1 MYSFVP
7 TKIELSVLV
16 TKVPKERSELE
27 FNFSISSSPIYIE
40 NAKIFIYGENI
51 NIIRSI
57 PEFFNIPVYP
67 NKIDVKSYV
76 FLKEDKP
83 YRISCYVLDSSNN
96 FLAEKIVYARRVE
109 DNAMEIK
116 QEQYIRFALDEK
128 ERWTLSQS
136 KERANSNLEELK
148 RKGLNIAIEKY
159 PEGEEFPVQNNM
171 NWEIKALS
179 WDEDDQALLEN
190 AISNPSYKDL
200 VKIDLNPPLGED
212 APIYE
217 AYYYLNPPQGK
228 VACWNIIANV
238 KIKIY
243 LFSGLGNCGYE
254 DFDISYPINAKIS
267 FRNFVY
273 NRSTNSCSLRTIE
286 KEVTVQEKFDEN
298 ICPNKEIKYGEIN
311 EVIGFAM
318 EGYNFI
324 PIKSIK
330 FYTSDTET
338 EISAGTCHKEK
349 INCEEN
355 QINIPIWDNGSEY
368 VYVSQAGNNPTDL
381 LYEYKLYGTD
391 IPSWEV
397 IATLKHTDL
406 DPFLH
411 PEKIVMYFDLHKI
424 RNFWEVHYPKLIP
437 DDYMKYKACI
447 LDMDS
452 WGYSFE
458 HKCINP
464 IMTVDDGTAAWGV
477 PPNWTPL
484 FHLAGH
490 WLQYKLQNN
499 FIESVQENAICEIL
513 NSENSAFSEA
523 FANWH
528 KAFVQNGREVA
539 DPEKVEL
546 SAWCHPDYYPKAY
559 GQPKKVAVF
568 AEGFIQNMFDKYN
581 SDDRYNCNPW
591 PGPNAWCS
599 DERLDENG
607 NLIGWDYVYV
617 PVSNLEK
624 WKGNT
629 NNNITEF
636 ISNWTQP
643 DMPLHNNPELCP
655 LLTTHYLEDLCP

>member
-1 MYSFVP
+1 MKILILGGKYEVQIISSYLILSFSLLCSFVQ
-7 TKIELSVLV
+7 TKIEFSALV
-16 TKVPKERSELE
+16 TKVPKERAELE
-27 FNFSISSSPIYIE
+27 FSFSISSSPIYIE

-51 NIIRSI
+51 NIIQSI
-57 PEFFNIPVYP
+57 PSIFNIPVYP
-67 NKIDVKSYV
+67 NKVDVKSYI
-76 FLKEDKP
+76 FLKEDKS
-83 YRISCYVLDSSNN
+83 YKISCYVLDSSNN
-96 FLAEKIVYARRVE
+96 FLSEKIVYARRVE
-109 DNAMEIK
+109 GNAIEIS

-128 ERWTLSQS
+128 ERWTLLQS
-136 KERANSNLEELK
+136 KERANSDLEELR

-171 NWEIKALS
+171 NLEIKALS

-190 AISNPSYKDL
+190 AISDPSYKDL
-200 VKIDLNPPLGED
+200 VKIDLNPPFG
-212 APIYE
+212 
-217 AYYYLNPPQGK
+217 
-228 VACWNIIANV
+228 
-238 KIKIY
+238 
-243 LFSGLGNCGYE
+243 
-254 DFDISYPINAKIS
+254 
-267 FRNFVY
+267 
-273 NRSTNSCSLRTIE
+273 IE
-286 KEVTVQEKFDEN
+286 KEVIVQEKFEGN
-298 ICPNKEIKYGEIN
+298 TCGGIRYGEVN

-318 EGYNFI
+318 EGYNFT

-330 FYTSDTET
+330 FYTSDNET

-349 INCEEN
+349 INCEGN
-355 QINIPIWDNGSEY
+355 QIDIPIWDSGSEY
-368 VYVSQAGNNPTDL
+368 VYVSQAGNNPSNL

-406 DPFLH
+406 DPLLH
-411 PEKIVMYFDLHKI
+411 PEKIVMYSDLHKI
-424 RNFWEVHYPKLIP
+424 RNFWEAYYSTLIP
-437 DDYMKYKACI
+437 SDYMKYKACI

-458 HKCINP
+458 HKCISP

-499 FIESVQENAICEIL
+499 FIESVQENDACVIL

-528 KAFVQNGREVA
+528 KAFVQRGRVVG
-539 DPEKVEL
+539 DPEEVEL
-546 SAWCHPDYYPKAY
+546 SAWCHPDYFPKAY
-559 GQPKKVAVF
+559 EQPKKVAVF

-591 PGPNAWCS
+591 PGPNPWCS

-643 DMPLHNNPELCP
+643 DMPLHNNLELCP